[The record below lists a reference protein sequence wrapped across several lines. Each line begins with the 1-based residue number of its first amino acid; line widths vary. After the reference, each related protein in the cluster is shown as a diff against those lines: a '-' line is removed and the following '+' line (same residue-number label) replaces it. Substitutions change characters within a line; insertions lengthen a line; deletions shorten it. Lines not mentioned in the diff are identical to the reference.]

1 MDITDIKK
9 TVFLLLPGFLNAP
22 FIIFFIYIWQHRFT
36 LKFAM
41 YRSLLCITVQY
52 NKMVAVITVAYY
64 YHIQNIFCTMLPL
77 L

>member
-1 MDITDIKK
+1 MSKFDTSDKK
-9 TVFLLLPGFLNAP
+9 
-22 FIIFFIYIWQHRFT
+22 FIETIFFIYIWQHRFT